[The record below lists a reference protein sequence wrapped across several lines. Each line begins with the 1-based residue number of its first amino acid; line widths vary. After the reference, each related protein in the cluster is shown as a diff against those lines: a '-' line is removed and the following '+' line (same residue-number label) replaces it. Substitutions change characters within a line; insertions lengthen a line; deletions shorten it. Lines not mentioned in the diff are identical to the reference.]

1 MNPNQIG
8 CPSPPTRVIAVDVLR
23 GLVIFMLIPDLSGG
37 FSFHKM
43 AALYPDNAVWG
54 WLGQQFH
61 HVPWSGAVL
70 WDFVMPVFIFLVGV
84 AIPYSY
90 QNRRARGDSH
100 GQLLIHAIIRAVAL
114 CLLGLLIQ
122 YVRFSPHSQIEE
134 LLPFVILFLGLP
146 LTEWARRYFGI
157 DDEARA
163 YRYYNLLSV
172 LILSIVGVWTL
183 RHCAQSTY
191 TFSLIL
197 TQIGLAYLPAFLLVR
212 QRPVVQFAVAM
223 MNLLAYG
230 AAFAVFVPPSELHAT
245 GEAFTGYFSHWN
257 NGDNLAAAFDLWF
270 LNLLPRAEPYVIG
283 SRGDHTLS
291 IIPLI
296 STMLFG
302 VLIARRIMSMHDKR
316 KLVYQLLAVALLA
329 IVSGW
334 VLSTSIWPLVKP
346 LNTPSWIIFST
357 GIALLTLTLLYWI
370 CDVSGK
376 TRWAMPL
383 VVLGTNSV
391 LLYCLASIER
401 WRITGILEK
410 LAGAD
415 FLAHEPIIE
424 SLFVLVTLW
433 LVAFV
438 LYRVRVFIRL

>member
-90 QNRRARGDSH
+90 QNRRAHGDSH
-100 GQLLIHAIIRAVAL
+100 GQLLVHAIIRAVAL

-122 YVRFSPHSQIEE
+122 YEPYYRLEE
-134 LLPFVILFLGLP
+134 LLPFLILLLGLP
-146 LTEWARRYFGI
+146 LTEWCQRYFGI
-157 DDEARA
+157 ADKAKV

-172 LILSIVGVWTL
+172 LILSAVGIWVWQHYVQL
-183 RHCAQSTY
+183 RQYHFNQ
-191 TFSLIL
+191 IL
-197 TQIGLAYLPAFLLVR
+197 TQIGLAYLAAFLLVR
-212 QRPVVQFAVAM
+212 QRPIVQFVVAM
-223 MNLLAYG
+223 IILAVHG
-230 AAFAVFVPPSELHAT
+230 AAFAFFVPPPELHQADA
-245 GEAFTGYFSHWN
+245 AFTDYFAHWN
-257 NGDNLAAAFDLWF
+257 NGDNLAAVFDLWF
-270 LNLLPRAEPYVIG
+270 LNLLPRAEPYVVTG
-283 SRGDHTLS
+283 HHTLV

-296 STMLFG
+296 SSMLFG
-302 VLIARRIMSMHDKR
+302 MLVARHIMSIHDKR

-401 WRITGILEK
+401 WRITGLLEK